1 MTVAHS
7 RRTAGNGARSSRT
20 FRFRLVSLVH
30 EAPGVSRRTFRR
42 NRASVGQT
50 TVTPDTPGTAVT
62 ADDLGDGPGA

>member
-20 FRFRLVSLVH
+20 FRFRLASLVH
-30 EAPGVSRRTFRR
+30 EAGVSRRTFRR

-50 TVTPDTPGTAVT
+50 TVTPDTPGNRRH
-62 ADDLGDGPGA
+62 GR